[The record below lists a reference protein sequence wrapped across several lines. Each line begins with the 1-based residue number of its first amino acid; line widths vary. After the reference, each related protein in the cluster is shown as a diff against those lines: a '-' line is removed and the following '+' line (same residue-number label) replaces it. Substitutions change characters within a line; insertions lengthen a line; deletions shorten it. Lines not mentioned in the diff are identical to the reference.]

1 MRNKFR
7 DVRKRQIRILG
18 FDREL
23 LRLIYGNGA
32 LIWLQGLS
40 PNDEIYIRIRP
51 STGHSEKYIVNDFFS
66 SVPV

>member
-1 MRNKFR
+1 M
-7 DVRKRQIRILG
+7 
-18 FDREL
+18 
-23 LRLIYGNGA
+23 RLIYGNGA

>member
-18 FDREL
+18 FDRVL
-23 LRLIYGNGA
+23 LGLIYGNGA

>member
-18 FDREL
+18 FDRVL